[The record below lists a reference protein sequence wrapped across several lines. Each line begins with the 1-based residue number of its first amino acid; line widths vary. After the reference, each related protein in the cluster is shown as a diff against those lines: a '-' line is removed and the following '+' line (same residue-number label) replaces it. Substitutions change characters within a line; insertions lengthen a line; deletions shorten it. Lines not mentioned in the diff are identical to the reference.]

1 MAYPVADEF
10 GRTTAQPRFSDE
22 VFDTLAERDAFASG
36 LRYEGMLV
44 YVKEDETSYRLKGG
58 TDNVNWV
65 VDGGGS
71 GSGVVVVADIAAR
84 DAIPDDERSQG
95 MIVYVEDIFQHYTIS
110 GDLTDDAYWR
120 HLSAPMVFGEIGTP
134 MTVVAVNGIQESNDA
149 MSPYAKDQILFIAGD
164 SAGENDISS
173 VPQIGDGTFPGQTM
187 TLVGCDNDD
196 YVKLENGNN
205 VELAALD
212 PWYSFLGNKICLM
225 WDGVNWSELW
235 RRG

>member
-84 DAIPDDERSQG
+84 DAIPDDERTQG
-95 MIVYVEDIFQHYTIS
+95 MIVFVEDIYQHFTIS
-110 GDLTDDAYWR
+110 GDLTDDNLWR
-120 HLSAPMVFGEIGTP
+120 HLLAPIAFGSPSVLNTI
-134 MTVVAVNGIQESNDA
+134 VAVTGISSASDLMN
-149 MSPYAKDQILFIAGD
+149 PYAKEQHIFIEGNG
-164 SAGENDISS
+164 AGETIVSAN
-173 VPQIGDGTFPGQTM
+173 PQITPGTFIGQIMYLHGGSNDNVAVFHSGDGLSLNGEWKSYEGNI
-187 TLVGCDNDD
+187 LGLIWNDVD
-196 YVKLENGNN
+196 WTEFV
-205 VELAALD
+205 
-212 PWYSFLGNKICLM
+212 
-225 WDGVNWSELW
+225 
-235 RRG
+235 RRSI